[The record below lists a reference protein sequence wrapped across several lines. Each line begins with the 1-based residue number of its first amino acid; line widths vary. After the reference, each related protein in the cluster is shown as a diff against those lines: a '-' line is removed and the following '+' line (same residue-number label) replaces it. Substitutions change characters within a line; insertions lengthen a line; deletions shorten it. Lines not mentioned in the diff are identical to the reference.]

1 MSHDAEPELLPIDA
15 EYRRSEVTVVLRG
28 DFDLTGTARFWAH
41 ISEALGRTATSITV
55 DARDVT
61 FIDSS
66 GVGALLR
73 ARAEADKRGAA
84 FRISQP
90 SAALRRTAQAAGIE
104 DLLPEE

>member
-1 MSHDAEPELLPIDA
+1 MSLDPELLHIEA
-15 EYRRSEVTVVLRG
+15 EYRGSEVTVVLRG

-41 ISEALGRTATSITV
+41 ISEALDRPATSIAV
-55 DARDVT
+55 DARGVT

-73 ARAEADKRGAA
+73 ARAEANERGEAV
-84 FRISQP
+84 RVSQP